1 MQTTSGCRKKITL
14 WGWYELDYKTGKH
27 KLDVSPIHEHE
38 HPCSHPGHR
47 SLHHLPLRSFVS
59 ASISFTTTDFLD
71 TLRILRHHP
80 QDVHMCL
87 SSLWS
92 PLLLRLSCLAPLL
105 PSILKNLSSQLFL
118 PWIIPMFSTSL
129 PYFAFPCTFPFLHI
143 LLLHLICLSSTSRTR
158 AEFFFLLTSM
168 APAICEV
175 PGTWWGPDSYL
186 WNELI
191 HTKALNKM
199 LAWQIQQH
207 IKKYSMTQLGFSQ
220 GCKFNLKL
228 KKILKWQIKRKT

>member
-158 AEFFFLLTSM
+158 AEFFFFTYFHGTSNLRS
-168 APAICEV
+168 AWHLV
-175 PGTWWGPDSYL
+175 R
-186 WNELI
+186 
-191 HTKALNKM
+191 
-199 LAWQIQQH
+199 AWQLFVEWTDTYKSIEQNV
-207 IKKYSMTQLGFSQ
+207 SMTNSA
-220 GCKFNLKL
+220 
-228 KKILKWQIKRKT
+228 TY

>member
-1 MQTTSGCRKKITL
+1 MSQALCSWNSLAWPLYLLSSFKICL
-14 WGWYELDYKTGKH
+14 LSYSFPELFQ
-27 KLDVSPIHEHE
+27 S
-38 HPCSHPGHR
+38 S
-47 SLHHLPLRSFVS
+47 LPLFHILLFFAV
-59 ASISFTTTDFLD
+59 FT
-71 TLRILRHHP
+71 
-80 QDVHMCL
+80 
-87 SSLWS
+87 
-92 PLLLRLSCLAPLL
+92 
-105 PSILKNLSSQLFL
+105 
-118 PWIIPMFSTSL
+118 
-129 PYFAFPCTFPFLHI
+129 FLHI
-143 LLLHLICLSSTSRTR
+143 LLLCLICLSSTSRTR
-158 AEFFFLLTSM
+158 AEFYFIFLPTST